1 MLSYYVSK
9 CSFPQV
15 PPFDI
20 VEELNKS
27 MELWVL
33 NDKPAPQ
40 KIHRMII
47 QIAKFLYEFSRSAH
61 LSPDFLRLG
70 IDLDSLNLFG
80 SVLEPEMRGVEV
92 GGKKTAQ
99 GECSHY
105 LLYLLSHF
113 IDCKGTG
120 GDKIVP
126 KQCALQ

>member
-1 MLSYYVSK
+1 MPFAFIIL
-9 CSFPQV
+9 QV

-33 NDKPAPQ
+33 TDKPAPQ

-80 SVLEPEMRGVEV
+80 SVLEPEMRGVEL
-92 GGKKTAQ
+92 GGKKNAHGAGTC
-99 GECSHY
+99 CSVLCMLWVTVHAARAFA
-105 LLYLLSHF
+105 S
-113 IDCKGTG
+113 
-120 GDKIVP
+120 P
-126 KQCALQ
+126 PA